1 MAGDVIIKFFLLCQ
15 ATFWTCKH
23 LFSCDEDIGQL
34 GNVGAPAQVLNA
46 VPETFFSALRNSA
59 RLI

>member
-1 MAGDVIIKFFLLCQ
+1 MVFRNPGEKQVFPCKR
-15 ATFWTCKH
+15 KH